1 MDGSELAQ
9 DDVLAALDDLEGA
22 LQDNIERAI
31 SVLRRA
37 RAIREQR
44 LSGLTYCEIVPEES
58 RPLIVELVRHNLEA
72 LLTAGGQFR
81 KAEAKAL
88 HSEGMSMERIGQQ
101 FGVTRQRVAALLREP
116 SAEGQPAT

>member
-1 MDGSELAQ
+1 MDGRDLTN
-9 DDVLAALDDLEGA
+9 DGVLVALDELEAA

-37 RAIREQR
+37 RFIREQR
-44 LSGLTYCEIVPEES
+44 LGGLRYREIVPEEA

-72 LLTAGGQFR
+72 LLAAGGQFR

-88 HSEGMSMERIGQQ
+88 HAEGMSMERIGEQ
-101 FGVTRQRVAALLREP
+101 FGVTRQRVAALLK
-116 SAEGQPAT
+116 EG